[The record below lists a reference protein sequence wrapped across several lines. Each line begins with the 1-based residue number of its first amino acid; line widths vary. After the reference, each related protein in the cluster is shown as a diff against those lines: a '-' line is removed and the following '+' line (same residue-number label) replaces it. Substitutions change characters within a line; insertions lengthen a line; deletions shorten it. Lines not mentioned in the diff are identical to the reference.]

1 MAHYFGMEKT
11 CLVIP
16 CYNESERLDKQ
27 AFLSELSNNPDL
39 TLIFVNDGSKDATID
54 VLRSLHSNSSTGVQ
68 DRIHIL
74 SYSQN
79 QGKATAVQRGLL
91 WADVLLNNTAAPD
104 FLNDCE
110 TMGNGIMEAKYFGF
124 WDADLATPFSELT
137 WFYHLA
143 KDSDPDMI
151 IGSRVARL
159 GSKIERTVFRH
170 YSGRLFATFISQG
183 LGWKVHD
190 SQCGAKIFKSHLI
203 SICMDQ
209 PFKTSWLFDVEMLV
223 RMKKHYGKNATEM
236 ILEVPIRTW
245 NDVKGSK
252 IGWADF
258 VKVPYQIW
266 KVFRDYK

>member
-1 MAHYFGMEKT
+1 MEKT

-16 CYNESERLDKQ
+16 CYNESERLDTQ
-27 AFLSELSNNPDL
+27 AYVSELSTNPNL

-54 VLRSLHSNSSTGVQ
+54 VLRSIHSKSNSQVQ

-74 SYSQN
+74 SYSDN

-91 WADVLLNNTAAPD
+91 WAYALSNNSPAPAFLNN
-104 FLNDCE
+104 CE
-110 TMGNGIMEAKYFGF
+110 IIGNEIIEAKYFGF

-137 WFYHLA
+137 WFFHLA

-159 GSKIERTVFRH
+159 GSKIDRTVFRH

-190 SQCGAKIFKSHLI
+190 TQCGAKIFKARIAGSN
-203 SICMDQ
+203 
-209 PFKTSWLFDVEMLV
+209 PKLFL
-223 RMKKHYGKNATEM
+223 
-236 ILEVPIRTW
+236 
-245 NDVKGSK
+245 
-252 IGWADF
+252 
-258 VKVPYQIW
+258 
-266 KVFRDYK
+266 